1 MAPPSSGGSTVGE
14 ALNIIEGVPGFGS
27 LSRTQQYHWFLE
39 ASRFAFADRNR
50 YVGDPAY
57 VDVPLAGLLSQ
68 SFADERR
75 ALIDPAQAAREPG
88 GAGRSR
94 GQRRATL
101 ARAAAGGGAD
111 DRRCARR
118 RTSPSPTPRARS

>member
-14 ALNIIEGVPGFGS
+14 ALNIIEGVPGFRS
-27 LSRTQQYHWFLE
+27 LTRTRQYHWFLE
-39 ASRFAFADRNR
+39 ASRFAFADRDR

-75 ALIDPAQAAREPG
+75 ALIDPARPPPARWRRGIRRTTAAR
-88 GAGRSR
+88 RSP
-94 GQRRATL
+94 
-101 ARAAAGGGAD
+101 ARPPAAA
-111 DRRCARR
+111 RTTSRCARR
-118 RTSPSPTPRARS
+118 RTSPSPTTRAPS